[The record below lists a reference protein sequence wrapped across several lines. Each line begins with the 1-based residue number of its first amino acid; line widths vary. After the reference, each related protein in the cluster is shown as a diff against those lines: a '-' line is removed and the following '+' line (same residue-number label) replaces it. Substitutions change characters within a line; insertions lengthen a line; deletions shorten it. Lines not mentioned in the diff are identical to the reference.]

1 MRIMR
6 KIEEAMCAEVKE
18 RRYWKSG
25 NTEVNV
31 EKPRTI
37 VEVATELEK
46 AKDAVRFCLEHDSG
60 LVDMHGLEYWAGVVE
75 RRRIEIKKII

>member
-1 MRIMR
+1 MR
-6 KIEEAMCAEVKE
+6 KVKEAMCAEVKE
-18 RRYWKSG
+18 RRYCKSG

-46 AKDAVRFCLEHDSG
+46 AKEEKENEA
-60 LVDMHGLEYWAGVVE
+60 
-75 RRRIEIKKII
+75 